1 MSDWWEKYPLAS
13 PEDAR
18 AAGKALGRGSVQ
30 EKELTPAFAA
40 KQLLQGTSRL
50 DALGRGMLN
59 RNDPR
64 SAISEY
70 AGSLTGLGAPGRFDS
85 ASIGLLPF
93 AKKLSRAKGEGA
105 QSDAEGRDYKALLPN
120 MRETDAIN
128 KDRIAA
134 LRQLATSVLQELG
147 EDVPAAPSSTPAG
160 DPSLDD
166 LIAEYQRRRSR

>member
-1 MSDWWEKYPLAS
+1 MAEWEKVSDPAELAYAKQQLS
-13 PEDAR
+13 KSAPK
-18 AAGKALGRGSVQ
+18 KA
-30 EKELTPAFAA
+30 EAELTPAFAA
-40 KQLLQGTSRL
+40 RQLLSGTQRL
-50 DALGRGMLN
+50 ETLGKGLLN
-59 RNDPR
+59 RSDPR

-70 AGSLTGLGAPGRFDS
+70 AGSITGLGAPGRFDS

-128 KDRIAA
+128 RDRISA

-147 EDVPAAPSSTPAG
+147 EPEPAAPAAQAG
-160 DPSLDD
+160 GEPTVDD